1 MASFRKELTDLI
13 RPNIAGGKF
22 SKDLVDGIDLVLDRA
37 GVPRDDGAAP
47 ASPRTNDVPPRY
59 RKAFTD
65 LCRPHLSSGFSAELV
80 AALDA
85 AFDRAGVPRDGG
97 AAATPAP
104 AEPVAATPASA
115 DGVNVPPGK
124 LDVPG
129 LRRFLGLASAGTIDA
144 EATQALFAR
153 LTNSNP
159 GRLSDADIARGAARL
174 GVAPK
179 VVKAVRDV
187 EVKGK
192 AFDATSRPTILYER
206 HIFAEKSGNRFNAS
220 HPDISS
226 KVGGGYGKFSE
237 QYPKLARACAL
248 DPDAAF
254 QACSWGA
261 FQVLGSNAVAIGY
274 KSAFEMALLHVTG
287 EGAHL
292 DAFIAFIIGNQ
303 LVDELKA
310 CRAGDPDSCIPFV
323 RRYNGPKF
331 RDNDYHTKLANAL
344 K

>member
-1 MASFRKELTDLI
+1 MTGFRRELTDLI
-13 RPNIAGGKF
+13 KPNLAGGKF
-22 SKDLVDGIDLVLDRA
+22 SVVLVKEIDLVLDRA
-37 GVPRDDGAAP
+37 GVPRDDGAPP
-47 ASPRTNDVPPRY
+47 AAAKTNDVPPFY
-59 RKAFTD
+59 RKALADT
-65 LCRPHLSSGFSAELV
+65 CRSHLTGGKLSTALV
-80 AALDA
+80 KALDA
-85 AFDRAGVPRDGG
+85 ALDRAGVPRDGE
-97 AAATPAP
+97 APAQAPASAATPTSTAP
-104 AEPVAATPASA
+104 A
-115 DGVNVPPGK
+115 GK
-124 LDVPG
+124 LDVAG
-129 LRRFLGLASAGTIDA
+129 LRRFLGLAPAGTIDA
-144 EATQALFAR
+144 EATAALFAR
-153 LTNSNP
+153 FTNPNP
-159 GRLSDADIARGAARL
+159 TRLSDADIKRGADRL
-174 GVAPK
+174 GVSPK

-192 AFDATSRPTILYER
+192 AFDATNRPTILYER
-206 HIFAEKSGNRFNAS
+206 HIFAERSGNRFNAS

-226 KVGGGYGKFSE
+226 KVAGGYGKFSA

-274 KSAFEMALLHVTG
+274 KSAFEMALAHVTG

-310 CRAGDPDSCIPFV
+310 CRAGDPASCIPFV
-323 RRYNGPKF
+323 KRYNGPNF
-331 RDNDYHTKLANAL
+331 RKNDYHTKLANAL